1 MIAQVLSPFHDIRED
16 VDRKVGDV
24 FELTEDRLSE
34 IRKVDYNL
42 VVVLEGTKIEKKTTK
57 RSKKEN
63 A

>member
-1 MIAQVLSPFHDIRED
+1 MIAQVQFPFHDIRED

-24 FELTEDRLSE
+24 FELTEERLEE
-34 IRKVDYNL
+34 ICKVDRNL

-57 RSKKEN
+57 RSKKED